1 MSLDCI
7 KIIKIKIWEHAFL
20 KFRPEGMFANI
31 INIESVLGIHLIY
44 NILIGTITMSL
55 RSNTGQGVVTTLD
68 KLNGNIL
75 LEQGPGMTIVDNPT
89 TNSIRLSTLSQAAN
103 LDTVLQNGDSSA
115 EQSIC
120 YQMLQ
125 ILYQQ

>member
-1 MSLDCI
+1 
-7 KIIKIKIWEHAFL
+7 
-20 KFRPEGMFANI
+20 
-31 INIESVLGIHLIY
+31 
-44 NILIGTITMSL
+44 MSL
-55 RSNTGQGVVTTLD
+55 RNNTGQGVVTTLD
-68 KLNGNIL
+68 KLNGNTL